1 LALLPQGPYSVTAAG
16 DIQGNEFALYSGF
29 DSIVYQLYFNDRP
42 RVNGRRQLTPGVPLT
57 GLRGKRLKKREP
69 CNRLTANLSIVIPE
83 ANLTA
88 APSGRYSSNIVL
100 LVSPE

>member
-1 LALLPQGPYSVTAAG
+1 
-16 DIQGNEFALYSGF
+16 
-29 DSIVYQLYFNDRP
+29 
-42 RVNGRRQLTPGVPLT
+42 VPLT